1 MRFLERCAAQQLAGE
16 GTGEGVACT
25 NGIGNLDVRGQQRG
39 NLAIL
44 GGDGAERGAAGQNDV
59 LKVEAVDEPLACLF
73 VVALRKENMSRIMI
87 SSSSL
92 ILKMF
97 A

>member
-25 NGIGNLDVRGQQRG
+25 NGIGNLDVGVSSVETSPF
-39 NLAIL
+39 LAVM
-44 GGDGAERGAAGQNDV
+44 V
-59 LKVEAVDEPLACLF
+59 LN
-73 VVALRKENMSRIMI
+73 VAPPVRMMYSRSKRSMNHLHASSSLHSGMENMSRIMI